1 MTTLKTIRTT
11 LVSVI
16 SDNLAVV
23 LNLLIFQD
31 KHYTWKKISFF
42 AVIVLGTNKKQC
54 KPITERYFPNA
65 IFTW

>member
-1 MTTLKTIRTT
+1 MLDKFLTDENVKVNDEIALK
-11 LVSVI
+11 
-16 SDNLAVV
+16 
-23 LNLLIFQD
+23 
-31 KHYTWKKISFF
+31 KKISFF